1 MEFVSNLIHALFNI
15 YQERNL
21 NIREIAPAIV
31 QTLNYILSIN
41 SPQQEF
47 KNSFAEHLKEIKNNF
62 YEKDADIELEMNENE
77 MDEEGK
83 NRHKMTQS
91 AKYRIWR
98 SLIQS
103 NINSFELLCQLIA
116 YQGEEDEG
124 WESQEE
130 EDMKAEEESKGE

>member
-1 MEFVSNLIHALFNI
+1 
-15 YQERNL
+15 
-21 NIREIAPAIV
+21 
-31 QTLNYILSIN
+31 
-41 SPQQEF
+41 
-47 KNSFAEHLKEIKNNF
+47 
-62 YEKDADIELEMNENE
+62 MNENE

-124 WESQEE
+124 WES
-130 EDMKAEEESKGE
+130 SGRR